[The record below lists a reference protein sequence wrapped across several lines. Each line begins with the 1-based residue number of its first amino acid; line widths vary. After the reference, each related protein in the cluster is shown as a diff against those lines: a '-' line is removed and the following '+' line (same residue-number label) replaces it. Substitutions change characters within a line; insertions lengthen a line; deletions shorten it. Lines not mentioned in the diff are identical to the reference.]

1 MKTHRS
7 PQLVAAIALALAGGL
22 SACSDSNKTAGQK
35 VDDVMASTERKA
47 AEVKADI
54 KQGAVEMKDTAA
66 QTGSSAKQA
75 VSDAAITTAVNA
87 ELVKDATLSALKIN
101 VDTHDGRVVLNGT
114 APDAAAKT
122 RATQLANSIS
132 GVVSVENH
140 LTVK

>member
-7 PQLVAAIALALAGGL
+7 PQLVFAIALALAGGL

-54 KQGAVEMKDTAA
+54 KQGAAEMKDTAA
-66 QTGSSAKQA
+66 QTGNSAKQA

-140 LTVK
+140 LMVK

>member
-7 PQLVAAIALALAGGL
+7 PQLVFAIALALAGGL

-54 KQGAVEMKDTAA
+54 KQGAAEMKDTAA

-140 LTVK
+140 LMVK